1 MYTQFSSVRG
11 PTNQGMGDLVVN
23 PIDVVVTAA
32 GATAVGDL
40 VALPVPNRYDATLQT
55 VGWTNAAACAAIT
68 TANALTAETRRVLG
82 VALTATSGAT
92 TLTVRI
98 RGVVSAK
105 VDSTTD
111 IAVGDILMGV
121 SGAVHMV
128 KSAAT
133 ATHAYFPAMALE
145 ARTDNSV
152 GTIAVLFDGIQGFGY
167 SNET

>member
-1 MYTQFSSVRG
+1 
-11 PTNQGMGDLVVN
+11 MGDLVVN
-23 PIDVVVTAA
+23 PIDVVVTSS
-32 GATAVGDL
+32 GNTAVGDL

-55 VGWTNAAACAAIT
+55 VGWTSSATCATISA
-68 TANALTAETRRVLG
+68 ANALTSETRRVLG
-82 VALTATSGAT
+82 VALTATTGQA

-105 VDSTTD
+105 VETTAA

-121 SGAVHMV
+121 ASQAYMV

-145 ARTDNSV
+145 ARTGATV

-167 SNET
+167 SNEG

>member
-1 MYTQFSSVRG
+1 
-11 PTNQGMGDLVVN
+11 MGDLVIN

-55 VGWTNAAACAAIT
+55 VGWTSSATCATIS
-68 TANALTAETRRVLG
+68 TANALTSETRRVLG
-82 VALTATSGAT
+82 VALTATSGG

-105 VDSTTD
+105 VETTAA

-121 SGAVHMV
+121 ASQAYMV

-145 ARTDNSV
+145 ARTGATV

-167 SNET
+167 SNEG